1 MALHGRLLQGLG
13 LFALVLAVICT
24 AVLFAKGHPAMMIV
38 WPVVLA
44 VFALP
49 LIVRGWVDAWSFLSG
64 RTKPPRHECPY
75 CGALLSED
83 KPENCP
89 GCKSQID

>member
-1 MALHGRLLQGLG
+1 VQVLG

-38 WPVVLA
+38 WRVVFV

-49 LIVRGWVDAWSFLSG
+49 LIVRGWVSAWSFFSG
-64 RTKPPRHECPY
+64 HAKPQRHAR
-75 CGALLSED
+75 ALRDALERGQAGGL
-83 KPENCP
+83 P
-89 GCKSQID
+89 GLRLRD